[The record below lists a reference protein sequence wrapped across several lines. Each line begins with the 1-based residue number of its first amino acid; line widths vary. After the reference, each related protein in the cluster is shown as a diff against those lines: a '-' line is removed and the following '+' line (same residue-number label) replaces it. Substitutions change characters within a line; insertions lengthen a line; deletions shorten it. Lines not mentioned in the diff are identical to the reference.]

1 MANWSNFWQVL
12 RSNIGEQADVVQR
25 NAASFQDL
33 FNPQESEDG
42 QLDANRGA
50 RIGTASLQLLLGLFS
65 PFGKV
70 KDTVGFIGQILGVF
84 QPGQEP
90 PEDGFDGFADVSR
103 SAGAVERATIEGLIT
118 YVQDSLNSETPWD
131 EGGIIDQIA
140 PGGFAED
147 QGDLDRG
154 DRQSLLSTF
163 AAPAINKF
171 LNEQRLVVIGITSEQ
186 LEIIGCEGEN
196 FFKSDEKVCEND
208 NKMFLIR
215 RIGDTETSANLGDR
229 EDYDPEGIDNLDE
242 FLLSQ
247 QDVIEASIRNQEAE
261 DKYFAVAEDS
271 GAFVSPVHSMARV
284 TADHYQDRS
293 HHIQGSTGR

>member
-1 MANWSNFWQVL
+1 M
-12 RSNIGEQADVVQR
+12 VQR
-25 NAASFQDL
+25 NAASFKDF
-33 FNPQESEDG
+33 FNPQESADG

-50 RIGTASLQLLLGLFS
+50 RIGTASLQVLLGLLS

-84 QPGQEP
+84 QPGEEP
-90 PEDGFDGFADVSR
+90 PQDGFDAFADVSR
-103 SAGAVERATIEGLIT
+103 SAGAVERASIEGLIT
-118 YVQDSLNSETPWD
+118 FVQDSLNSENPSD

-147 QGDLDRG
+147 QGDIPTEDRK
-154 DRQSLLSTF
+154 SLLSTF

-171 LNEQRLVVIGITSEQ
+171 MNEQRLVVIGITSEL

-196 FFKSDEKVCEND
+196 FFGSDEKVCEND

-229 EDYDPEGIDNLDE
+229 EPYDPAGIDNLNT

-247 QDVIEASIRNQEAE
+247 QDVIEASRRNQEAE

-271 GAFVSPVHSMARV
+271 GAFVSPVQSMTRI
-284 TADHYQDRS
+284 TADHHQD
-293 HHIQGSTGR
+293 